1 MIKKITGYFSKGEL
15 LLWLSSVTLI
25 IGCFLIFDR
34 ANYITLINSLIG
46 ATSLIF
52 IAKGNPIGQG
62 LTVVFSLLYGYISYS
77 CAYYGE
83 MFTYLGMTA
92 PMAVISLV
100 SWLKNPYQDNKPEVK
115 VNRLKRSEI
124 AFAFALSAAITVI
137 FYFILKAFNTANLPI
152 STFSV
157 FTSFLAVYL
166 TFRRSSYYA
175 LAYAAND
182 IVLIV
187 MWSMAMIKNIS
198 YVSVV
203 VCFVMFLANDLYGF
217 YNWNRMCRK
226 QSKEYGNEQY
236 S

>member
-1 MIKKITGYFSKGEL
+1 MIKKITDYFSKGEL
-15 LLWLSSVTLI
+15 ILWLSSVTLI

-34 ANYITLINSLIG
+34 TNYINLINSLIG

-52 IAKGNPIGQG
+52 IAKGNPVGQG
-62 LTVVFSLLYGYISYS
+62 LTIVFSLLYGYISYS

-92 PMAVISLV
+92 PMAVISLI
-100 SWLKNPYQDNKPEVK
+100 SWLKNPYQDSKSEVQ

-124 AFAFALSAAITVI
+124 VFAFALSAIVMVV
-137 FYFILKAFNTANLPI
+137 FYFILKAFNTANLLI
-152 STFSV
+152 STLSV

-175 LAYAAND
+175 LAYATND
-182 IVLIV
+182 IVLII
-187 MWSMAMIKNIS
+187 MWSLAIIKDTS
-198 YVSVV
+198 YISVV

-217 YNWNRMCRK
+217 YNWNRMYRR
-226 QSKEYGNEQY
+226 QSV
-236 S
+236 

>member
-1 MIKKITGYFSKGEL
+1 MIKKITDYFSKGEL
-15 LLWLSSVTLI
+15 ILWLSSVTLI

-34 ANYITLINSLIG
+34 TNYITLINSLIG

-52 IAKGNPIGQG
+52 IAKGNPVGQG
-62 LTVVFSLLYGYISYS
+62 LTIIFSLLYGYISYS

-92 PMAVISLV
+92 PMAVISLI
-100 SWLKNPYQDNKPEVK
+100 SWLKNPYQDSKSEVQ

-124 AFAFALSAAITVI
+124 VFAFALSSVI
-137 FYFILKAFNTANLPI
+137 MVVFYFILKAFNTANLLI

-175 LAYAAND
+175 LAYATND
-182 IVLIV
+182 IVLII
-187 MWSMAMIKNIS
+187 MWSLAIIKDIS
-198 YVSVV
+198 YISVV
-203 VCFVMFLANDLYGF
+203 ICFVMFLANDLYGF
-217 YNWNRMCRK
+217 YNWNRMYRR
-226 QSKEYGNEQY
+226 QSV
-236 S
+236 

>member
-1 MIKKITGYFSKGEL
+1 MIKKITDYFSKGEII
-15 LLWLSSVTLI
+15 LWLSSVTLI
-25 IGCFLIFDR
+25 IGCFIAFDR
-34 ANYITLINSLIG
+34 TNYITLINSLIG

-62 LTVVFSLLYGYISYS
+62 LTIVFSLLYGYISYS

-92 PMAVISLV
+92 PMAVISLI
-100 SWLKNPYQDNKPEVK
+100 SWLKNPYQDNKSEVK
-115 VNRLKRSEI
+115 VNRLKLSEI
-124 AFAFALSAAITVI
+124 AFAFALSAAVTII
-137 FYFILKAFNTANLPI
+137 FYFILKAFNTANLLI

-182 IVLIV
+182 IVLII
-187 MWSMAMIKNIS
+187 MWSMAIINNIS

-217 YNWNRMCRK
+217 YNWNRMCKR
-226 QSKEYGNEQY
+226 QFV
-236 S
+236 

>member
-1 MIKKITGYFSKGEL
+1 MIKKITDYFSKGEL
-15 LLWLSSVTLI
+15 ILWLSSVTLI

-34 ANYITLINSLIG
+34 TNYITLINSLIG

-52 IAKGNPIGQG
+52 IAKGNPVGQG
-62 LTVVFSLLYGYISYS
+62 LTIVFSLLYGYISYS

-92 PMAVISLV
+92 PMAVISLI
-100 SWLKNPYQDNKPEVK
+100 SWLKNPYQDSKSEVQ

-124 AFAFALSAAITVI
+124 VFAFALSSVI
-137 FYFILKAFNTANLPI
+137 MVVFYFILKAFNTANLLI

-175 LAYAAND
+175 LAYATND
-182 IVLIV
+182 IVLII
-187 MWSMAMIKNIS
+187 MWSLAIIKDIS
-198 YVSVV
+198 YISVV
-203 VCFVMFLANDLYGF
+203 ICFVMFLANDLYGF
-217 YNWNRMCRK
+217 YNWNRMYRR
-226 QSKEYGNEQY
+226 QSV
-236 S
+236 

>member
-1 MIKKITGYFSKGEL
+1 MIKKITDYFSRGEL
-15 LLWLSSVTLI
+15 MLWLSSVTLI
-25 IGCFLIFDR
+25 IGCFLVFDR

-92 PMAVISLV
+92 PMAVISLI
-100 SWLKNPYQDNKPEVK
+100 SWLKNPYSKSEVK

-124 AFAFALSAAITVI
+124 VFAFALSAVVAVV
-137 FYFILKAFNTANLPI
+137 FYFILRACNTANLLI

-175 LAYAAND
+175 LAYATND
-182 IVLIV
+182 IVLVI
-187 MWSMAMIKNIS
+187 MWSLTMVKDIS

-217 YNWNRMCRK
+217 YNWNRMCRR
-226 QSKEYGNEQY
+226 QSA
-236 S
+236 